1 MIMSLSDPFVAAVH
15 PPPHALSATALQHRL
30 EHLELIH
37 GEFMSRWR
45 QALSGSIPANI
56 KIRVGSVHV
65 RPYKEYILSAPA
77 VADIQIY
84 EVEALQT
91 LCAFSLDTLG
101 VPTAVDCMFGGSGRI
116 PVRQTRRRP
125 THIEL
130 GVRQRMFESLA
141 QAYAQAWGPYAAVAL
156 TPLRQEQQ
164 LSSLRLTSPQEL
176 VIHAQMRL
184 HINEA
189 VLALDF
195 CMPARA
201 LSALDDVSGQT
212 PKTSNEAA
220 SDWQASMQDQIH
232 SAQTELVAVLAEKQ
246 MTVAQLLSLSIGQV
260 IPMDLSDPVPL
271 KSSGVTVLEGRY
283 GVRNGRYALK
293 VEHIKQ
299 AAAHASAAQE
309 QATGDQPPLEPGL
322 SEVTLPRVELPG
334 ASELASA
341 LASISA
347 PAAPLP
353 TGATAP

>member
-1 MIMSLSDPFVAAVH
+1 MSLSEPFVAALQ
-15 PPPHALSATALQHRL
+15 PPPHALSAAALQHRL

-45 QALSGSIPANI
+45 QALTASVPANI
-56 KIRVGSVHV
+56 KLRMGSVHV

-84 EVEALQT
+84 EVETLQT
-91 LCAFSLDTLG
+91 LCAFSLDVLG
-101 VPTAVDCMFGGSGRI
+101 VPTLVDCMFGGSGRI
-116 PVRQTRRRP
+116 PVRQTQRRP

-130 GVRQRMFESLA
+130 GVRHRVFESLA
-141 QAYAQAWGPYAAVAL
+141 QAYAQAWAAYAPVVL
-156 TPLRQEQQ
+156 KPLRQEQQ

-189 VLALDF
+189 LMALDF

-201 LSALDDVSGQT
+201 LSALDE
-212 PKTSNEAA
+212 PAA
-220 SDWQASMQDQIH
+220 QASSPTAAPAANWEASLQDGLH

-260 IPMDLSDPVPL
+260 IPMDLLDPVQV
-271 KSSGVTVLEGRY
+271 KSSGVTVVEGRY

-293 VEHIKQ
+293 VERLKT
-299 AAAHASAAQE
+299 AAATAASPQESDGAAALDAQLTE
-309 QATGDQPPLEPGL
+309 AVP
-322 SEVTLPRVELPG
+322 PRVELPG

-341 LASISA
+341 LASISPPTTPTASATPGVSA
-347 PAAPLP
+347 P
-353 TGATAP
+353 